1 MAEPRT
7 AAAVPAG
14 RLTHQQILLI
24 LSGLMLGMFLAS
36 LDQTIVSAA
45 MRTIADRLNG
55 QTNQAWATTAYLVT
69 STVSTPLYGKL
80 SDMYGRKKF
89 YLFAISIFLVGSML
103 SGMAH
108 SMEELAAF
116 RAVQGLGAGGLMA
129 LAFAI
134 IGDIVPP
141 RERARYQG
149 YFMAVFAI
157 SSIAGPV
164 LGGLLAGQDRL
175 LGFDGWRWVFY
186 VNLPIGIVAL
196 AVVSRFL
203 NVPHLRTE
211 HKIDY
216 LGAITLVLGVTSL
229 LLVAEQGRTWG
240 WGSGK
245 SLTYYILGAALLI
258 AFVVIER
265 RVGDEAILP
274 LKMFRSPVFNVASL
288 MNFILGMGMF
298 GGIICL
304 PLYMQI
310 VKGFSPTESGLSLL
324 PMMVGVMSVS
334 MTTGILTAK
343 TGRYKIFP
351 IIGTALLLVALLGL
365 SRISADTGYLSL
377 VPLMLLLGA
386 GLGSC
391 MQTLVLA
398 TQNAVPASQMGVATA
413 SATFFRSMGGTFGT
427 AVFLT
432 IFFSGA
438 ANHVR
443 DNVTAAAQT
452 PQFQAALRDP
462 ANSVIAR
469 ALRSL
474 AGGSTSQ
481 LNDTSFLN
489 NGTRVLREPFL
500 SGFAQGMDRVFL
512 VAAFVVLPAFLLS
525 FFLKE
530 VKLRMESG
538 LEAQAAE
545 RAAAATAAA
554 GNAAPQVD
562 ERTAS
567 LLVPARAGQGSD
579 RDTVGTEKDN
589 RTD

>member
-1 MAEPRT
+1 MAEPLVAPEDTGPLSHR
-7 AAAVPAG
+7 
-14 RLTHQQILLI
+14 QIMLI
-24 LSGLMLGMFLAS
+24 LSGLLLGMFLAA

-45 MRTIADRLNG
+45 MRTIADKLNG

-89 YLFAISIFLVGSML
+89 YLFAISIFLIGSML
-103 SGMAH
+103 SGMSN
-108 SMEELAAF
+108 SMEQLAAF

-141 RERARYQG
+141 RERAKYQG
-149 YFMAVFAI
+149 YFMAVFGL
-157 SSIAGPV
+157 SSVAGPV

-203 NVPHLRTE
+203 NIPHLRKE
-211 HKIDY
+211 HKVDF
-216 LGAITLVLGVTSL
+216 LGAVTLVLGVTAL

-245 SLTYYILGAALLI
+245 ALACYVVGALLL
-258 AFVVIER
+258 AGFVAIER
-265 RVGDEAILP
+265 KVGDEAILP
-274 LKMFRSPVFNVASL
+274 LKMFRSPVFSVASL
-288 MNFILGMGMF
+288 MNFIIGMGMF

-310 VKGFSPTESGLSLL
+310 VKGFSPTRSGLSLL
-324 PMMVGVMSVS
+324 PLMLGLMTIAMASGVYTSR
-334 MTTGILTAK
+334 

-351 IIGTALLLVALLGL
+351 IIGTGLLMVALLGL
-365 SRISADTGYLSL
+365 SRISYTTSYTQLA
-377 VPLMLLLGA
+377 PLMFLVGA

-398 TQNAVPASQMGVATA
+398 TQNSVPASQMGVATA

-438 ANHVR
+438 TTKVGANVQ
-443 DNVTAAAQT
+443 TAAQT
-452 PQFQAALRDP
+452 PQFQTALRDP
-462 ANSVIAR
+462 ANGLIAR
-469 ALRSL
+469 ALQAIR
-474 AGGSTSQ
+474 AGSTSQ
-481 LNDTSFLN
+481 LNDTSFLQHGAN
-489 NGTRVLREPFL
+489 VLRQPFL
-500 SGFAQGMDRVFL
+500 AGFADAMDRVFL
-512 VAAFVVLPAFLLS
+512 VAALVVVPAFILS

-538 LEAQAAE
+538 LQAQAAE
-545 RAAAATAAA
+545 RAAAAAAVAGNPAPLADDRTAAQL
-554 GNAAPQVD
+554 GVD
-562 ERTAS
+562 TPSR
-567 LLVPARAGQGSD
+567 
-579 RDTVGTEKDN
+579 
-589 RTD
+589 

>member
-1 MAEPRT
+1 MAEPRV
-7 AAAVPAG
+7 AELDSSG

-24 LSGLMLGMFLAS
+24 LSGLLLGMFLAA

-89 YLFAISIFLVGSML
+89 YLFAISIFLVGSVL
-103 SGMAH
+103 SGMAN

-149 YFMAVFAI
+149 YFMAVFGI
-157 SSIAGPV
+157 SSVAGPV

-196 AVVSRFL
+196 AVVSRYL
-203 NVPHLRTE
+203 NIPHLRQE
-211 HKIDY
+211 HKVDY

-245 SLTYYILGAALLI
+245 SVAYYVIGAVLLA
-258 AFVVIER
+258 AFLIIER

-274 LKMFRSPVFNVASL
+274 LKMFHSPVFNVASL
-288 MNFILGMGMF
+288 MNFIIGMGMF

-310 VKGFSPTESGLSLL
+310 VKGFSPTKSGLSLL
-324 PMMVGVMSVS
+324 PMMVGI
-334 MTTGILTAK
+334 MTVAMGSGIFTAR

-351 IIGTALLLVALLGL
+351 IVGSGLLIVALLGL
-365 SRISADTGYLSL
+365 SRISAETSYLEL
-377 VPLMLLLGA
+377 APLMLLLGA
-386 GLGSC
+386 GLGCC

-427 AVFLT
+427 AIFLT

-438 ANHVR
+438 AR
-443 DNVTAAAQT
+443 NVGSNVQAAAQT

-462 ANSVIAR
+462 ANGVIAR
-469 ALRSL
+469 ALRAI
-474 AGGSTSQ
+474 AGGSTDQ

-489 NGTRVLREPFL
+489 HGAQVLREPFL
-500 SGFAQGMDRVFL
+500 AGFAQSMDRVFL
-512 VAAFVVLPAFLLS
+512 VAAFVVLPAFVLS

-545 RAAAATAAA
+545 RAAAASAVA
-554 GNAAPQVD
+554 GNPGPQVD
-562 ERTAS
+562 ER
-567 LLVPARAGQGSD
+567 AGAELGVSGD
-579 RDTVGTEKDN
+579 GRG
-589 RTD
+589 R

>member
-1 MAEPRT
+1 MAEPR
-7 AAAVPAG
+7 AAEVDNSG
-14 RLTHQQILLI
+14 RLTHQQIMLI
-24 LSGLMLGMFLAS
+24 LSGLLLGMFLAS

-89 YLFAISIFLVGSML
+89 YLFAISIFLIGSML
-103 SGMAH
+103 SGMAN
-108 SMEELAAF
+108 SMEQLAAF

-141 RERARYQG
+141 RERAKYQG
-149 YFMAVFAI
+149 YFMAVFAT
-157 SSIAGPV
+157 SSVAGPV
-164 LGGLLAGQDRL
+164 VGGLLAGQDRL
-175 LGFDGWRWVFY
+175 FGFDGWRWVFY

-196 AVVSRFL
+196 AVVSRYL
-203 NVPHLRTE
+203 NIPHTRRD
-211 HKIDY
+211 HKVDY
-216 LGAITLVLGVTSL
+216 LGAVTLVLGVTSL
-229 LLVAEQGRTWG
+229 LLVAEQGRSWG
-240 WGSGK
+240 WGSGNA
-245 SLTYYILGAALLI
+245 LACYAVGAVLLVG
-258 AFVVIER
+258 FVLIEA

-274 LKMFRSPVFNVASL
+274 LKMFHSPVFSVASL
-288 MNFILGMGMF
+288 MNFIIGMGMF

-310 VKGFSPTESGLSLL
+310 VKGFSPTKSGLSLL
-324 PMMVGVMSVS
+324 PLMLGMMTIAMASGVFTS
-334 MTTGILTAK
+334 K

-351 IIGTALLLVALLGL
+351 IAGTGLLIVALLGL
-365 SRISADTGYLSL
+365 SRISYTTSYTELI
-377 VPLMLLLGA
+377 PLMVVLGA

-413 SATFFRSMGGTFGT
+413 SATFFRAMGGTFGT
-427 AVFLT
+427 AIFLT

-438 ANHVR
+438 AKHVTS
-443 DNVTAAAQT
+443 NVQAAAQT

-462 ANSVIAR
+462 SNSVITR
-469 ALRSL
+469 ALRAM

-481 LNDTSFLN
+481 LNDTSFLQH
-489 NGTRVLREPFL
+489 GALVLREPFL
-500 SGFAQGMDRVFL
+500 SGFAASMDRVFL
-512 VAAFVVLPAFLLS
+512 VAAFVVLPAFILS

-545 RAAAATAAA
+545 RAAAAAAVA
-554 GNAAPQVD
+554 GNPAPQAD
-562 ERTAS
+562 ERTAAQ
-567 LLVPARAGQGSD
+567 LGAG
-579 RDTVGTEKDN
+579 
-589 RTD
+589 TDAQLR

>member
-1 MAEPRT
+1 MAEPIRT
-7 AAAVPAG
+7 APDESG
-14 RLTHQQILLI
+14 RLSHNQIMLI
-24 LSGLMLGMFLAS
+24 LSGLLLGMFLAA

-45 MRTIADRLNG
+45 MRTIADKLNG

-89 YLFAISIFLVGSML
+89 YLFAISIFLVGSVL
-103 SGMAH
+103 SGMAN

-141 RERARYQG
+141 RDRAKYQG
-149 YFMAVFAI
+149 YFMAVFGL
-157 SSIAGPV
+157 SSVAGPV

-196 AVVSRFL
+196 TVVSRFL
-203 NVPHLRTE
+203 NIPHIRKD
-211 HKIDY
+211 HKVDY
-216 LGAITLVLGVTSL
+216 LGAFTLVLGVTSL
-229 LLVAEQGRTWG
+229 LLVAEQGRSWG

-245 SLTYYILGAALLI
+245 SLLCYLLGAALLA
-258 AFVVIER
+258 AFVLIER

-274 LKMFRSPVFNVASL
+274 LKMFNSPVFSVASL
-288 MNFILGMGMF
+288 MNFIIGMGMF

-304 PLYMQI
+304 PLFMQI
-310 VKGFSPTESGLSLL
+310 VKGFSPTKSGLSLL
-324 PMMVGVMSVS
+324 PLMLGL
-334 MTTGILTAK
+334 MTVAMGSGIYTSK

-351 IIGTALLLVALLGL
+351 IVGTGILILALLGL
-365 SRISADTGYLSL
+365 SRISYTTSYAQLA
-377 VPLMLLLGA
+377 PLMFVVGA
-386 GLGSC
+386 GLGCC

-398 TQNAVPASQMGVATA
+398 TQNSVPATQMGVATA

-432 IFFSGA
+432 IFFSGSASKIGGNVQSA
-438 ANHVR
+438 AG
-443 DNVTAAAQT
+443 T
-452 PQFQAALRDP
+452 PEFQSALRDP
-462 ANSVIAR
+462 ANGVIAK
-469 ALRSL
+469 ALQAMR
-474 AGGSTSQ
+474 GGSTSQ
-481 LNDTSFLN
+481 LNDTSFLQH
-489 NGTRVLREPFL
+489 GASVLRDPFL
-500 SGFAQGMDRVFL
+500 AGFASAMDRVFL
-512 VAAFVVLPAFLLS
+512 VAAIVVIPAFILS

-545 RAAAATAAA
+545 RLAAERAM
-554 GNAAPQVD
+554 GEVGVAPSHS
-562 ERTAS
+562 AS
-567 LLVPARAGQGSD
+567 V
-579 RDTVGTEKDN
+579 
-589 RTD
+589 

>member
-7 AAAVPAG
+7 AAAAAPSG

-108 SMEELAAF
+108 SMEELAGF

-149 YFMAVFAI
+149 YFMAVFGL
-157 SSIAGPV
+157 SSVAGPV

-196 AVVSRFL
+196 VVVSRVL

-211 HKIDY
+211 HKVDY

-240 WGSGK
+240 WGSGR
-245 SLTYYILGAALLI
+245 SVTFYVLGALLLV
-258 AFVVIER
+258 AFVAIEH

-274 LKMFRSPVFNVASL
+274 LKLFRSPVFNVSSL

-324 PMMVGVMSVS
+324 PLMVGVMSVS

-351 IIGTALLLVALLGL
+351 IVGTAVLIVALAGL
-365 SRISADTGYLSL
+365 SRISYDTSYLTL
-377 VPLMLLLGA
+377 VPLMVLMGA
-386 GLGSC
+386 GLG
-391 MQTLVLA
+391 
-398 TQNAVPASQMGVATA
+398 
-413 SATFFRSMGGTFGT
+413 
-427 AVFLT
+427 
-432 IFFSGA
+432 
-438 ANHVR
+438 
-443 DNVTAAAQT
+443 
-452 PQFQAALRDP
+452 
-462 ANSVIAR
+462 
-469 ALRSL
+469 
-474 AGGSTSQ
+474 
-481 LNDTSFLN
+481 
-489 NGTRVLREPFL
+489 
-500 SGFAQGMDRVFL
+500 
-512 VAAFVVLPAFLLS
+512 
-525 FFLKE
+525 
-530 VKLRMESG
+530 
-538 LEAQAAE
+538 
-545 RAAAATAAA
+545 
-554 GNAAPQVD
+554 
-562 ERTAS
+562 
-567 LLVPARAGQGSD
+567 
-579 RDTVGTEKDN
+579 
-589 RTD
+589 

>member
-1 MAEPRT
+1 MAEAT
-7 AAAVPAG
+7 QDQIASADDTG
-14 RLTHQQILLI
+14 RMTHNQIMLI
-24 LSGLMLGMFLAS
+24 LSGLLLGMFLAA

-45 MRTIADRLNG
+45 MRTIADKLNG

-89 YLFAISIFLVGSML
+89 YLFAISIFLVGSVL
-103 SGMAH
+103 SGTAH
-108 SMEELAAF
+108 SMIELAGF

-149 YFMAVFAI
+149 YFMAVFGL
-157 SSIAGPV
+157 SSVAGPV
-164 LGGLLAGQDRL
+164 LGGLLAGQNTL
-175 LGFDGWRWVFY
+175 LGVDGWRWVFY
-186 VNLPIGIVAL
+186 VNIPIGIVAL
-196 AVVSRFL
+196 SVVSRYL
-203 NVPHLRTE
+203 NIPHVRRE
-211 HKIDY
+211 HKVDY
-216 LGAITLVLGVTSL
+216 LGAALLVLGVTSL
-229 LLVAEQGRTWG
+229 LLVAEQGRSWG

-245 SLTYYILGAALLI
+245 ALSLYVIGALLL
-258 AFVVIER
+258 AGFVWVER
-265 RVGDEAILP
+265 QVGDEAILP
-274 LKMFRSPVFNVASL
+274 LKMFRSPVFSVASL
-288 MNFILGMGMF
+288 LNFIIGMGMF

-310 VKGFSPTESGLSLL
+310 VKGFSPTRSGLSLL
-324 PMMVGVMSVS
+324 PLMLGLMVVAMGS
-334 MTTGILTAK
+334 GIFTSK

-351 IIGTALLLVALLGL
+351 IVGTGVLIVALLGL
-365 SRISADTGYLSL
+365 SRISYTTSYLHL
-377 VPLMLLLGA
+377 VPLMFLVGA
-386 GLGSC
+386 GLGCC

-398 TQNAVPASQMGVATA
+398 TQNSVPPSQMGVATA

-438 ANHVR
+438 THKVGSNIQ
-443 DNVTAAAQT
+443 AAAQT
-452 PQFQAALRDP
+452 PQFQQALRDP

-469 ALRSL
+469 ALQAMKSG
-474 AGGSTSQ
+474 ATGQ
-481 LNDTSFLN
+481 LNDTSFLQH
-489 NGTRVLREPFL
+489 GAQVLREPFL
-500 SGFAQGMDRVFL
+500 AGFAGAMDRVFL
-512 VAAFVVLPAFLLS
+512 VAAFVVLPAFVLS

-545 RAAAATAAA
+545 RRRLSEASEVAA
-554 GNAAPQVD
+554 
-562 ERTAS
+562 
-567 LLVPARAGQGSD
+567 L
-579 RDTVGTEKDN
+579 
-589 RTD
+589 

>member
-1 MAEPRT
+1 MAEPRV
-7 AAAVPAG
+7 AELDSSG
-14 RLTHQQILLI
+14 RLTHRQIMLI
-24 LSGLMLGMFLAS
+24 LSGLLLGMFLAA

-89 YLFAISIFLVGSML
+89 YLFAISVFLVGSML
-103 SGMAH
+103 SGMAN
-108 SMEELAAF
+108 SMEQLAAF

-134 IGDIVPP
+134 IGDILPP

-149 YFMAVFAI
+149 YFMAVFGI
-157 SSIAGPV
+157 SSVAGPV
-164 LGGLLAGQDRL
+164 LGGLLAGQDHL

-196 AVVSRFL
+196 AVVSRYL
-203 NVPHLRTE
+203 NIPHLRTE
-211 HKIDY
+211 HKVDY
-216 LGAITLVLGVTSL
+216 LGAVTLVLGVTSL

-240 WGSGK
+240 WGSGQ
-245 SLTYYILGAALLI
+245 SIAYYVIGAALLG
-258 AFVVIER
+258 AFLVVER

-274 LKMFRSPVFNVASL
+274 LKMFHSPVFNVASL

-324 PMMVGVMSVS
+324 PMMVGIMSVS
-334 MTTGILTAK
+334 MSSGIITAR
-343 TGRYKIFP
+343 TGRYKVFP
-351 IIGTALLLVALLGL
+351 IVGTGVLIVALLGL
-365 SRISADTGYLSL
+365 SRISAETSYLEL
-377 VPLMLLLGA
+377 APLMLLLGA
-386 GLGSC
+386 GLGAC

-398 TQNAVPASQMGVATA
+398 TQNAVPASQMGVATS
-413 SATFFRSMGGTFGT
+413 SAAFFRSMGGTFGT
-427 AVFLT
+427 AIFLT

-438 ANHVR
+438 ARHVT
-443 DNVTAAAQT
+443 DNVGAAART

-462 ANSVIAR
+462 ANGVIAR
-469 ALRSL
+469 ALRAIS
-474 AGGSTSQ
+474 GGSTSQ

-489 NGTRVLREPFL
+489 SGARVLREPFL
-500 SGFAQGMDRVFL
+500 TGFAQAMDTVFL
-512 VAAFVVLPAFLLS
+512 VAALVVLPAFLLS

-545 RAAAATAAA
+545 RAAAAAAVA
-554 GNAAPQVD
+554 GNPAAQVD
-562 ERTAS
+562 ERTAAQ
-567 LLVPARAGQGSD
+567 LGTGAGND
-579 RDTVGTEKDN
+579 RVAAQLGAGTDG
-589 RTD
+589 RGR

>member
-1 MAEPRT
+1 MAEAT
-7 AAAVPAG
+7 QDQIASAEDTG
-14 RLTHQQILLI
+14 RMTHNQIMLI
-24 LSGLMLGMFLAS
+24 LSGLLLGMFLAA

-45 MRTIADRLNG
+45 MRTIADKLNG

-89 YLFAISIFLVGSML
+89 YLFAISIFLVGSVL
-103 SGMAH
+103 SGTAH
-108 SMEELAAF
+108 SMIELAGF

-141 RERARYQG
+141 RDRAKYQG
-149 YFMAVFAI
+149 YFMAVFGL
-157 SSIAGPV
+157 SSVAGPV
-164 LGGLLAGQDRL
+164 LGGLLAGQSTL

-196 AVVSRFL
+196 TVVSRFL
-203 NVPHLRTE
+203 NIPHVRRE
-211 HKIDY
+211 HRVDY
-216 LGAITLVLGVTSL
+216 LGAALLVLGVTSL
-229 LLVAEQGRTWG
+229 LLVAEQGRSWG

-245 SLTYYILGAALLI
+245 AVSLYVIGAVLLA
-258 AFVVIER
+258 AFVWVER
-265 RVGDEAILP
+265 QVGDEAILP
-274 LKMFRSPVFNVASL
+274 LKMFNSPVFSVASL
-288 MNFILGMGMF
+288 LNFIIGMGMF

-310 VKGFSPTESGLSLL
+310 VKGFSPTRSGLSLL
-324 PMMVGVMSVS
+324 PLMFGL
-334 MTTGILTAK
+334 MTVAMGSGIFTSK

-351 IIGTALLLVALLGL
+351 IVGTGVLIVALLGL
-365 SRISADTGYLSL
+365 SRISYTTSYLHL
-377 VPLMLLLGA
+377 VPLMFLLGA
-386 GLGSC
+386 GLGCC

-398 TQNAVPASQMGVATA
+398 TQNAVPPSQMGVATS

-438 ANHVR
+438 THKVGSNIQ
-443 DNVTAAAQT
+443 AAAQT
-452 PQFQAALRDP
+452 PQFQQALRDP

-469 ALRSL
+469 ALQAMKSG
-474 AGGSTSQ
+474 ATGQ
-481 LNDTSFLN
+481 LNDTSFLQH
-489 NGTRVLREPFL
+489 GALVLREPFL
-500 SGFAQGMDRVFL
+500 AGFAGAMDRVFL
-512 VAAFVVLPAFLLS
+512 VAAFVVLPAFVLS

-538 LEAQAAE
+538 LELQAAE
-545 RAAAATAAA
+545 RRRLS
-554 GNAAPQVD
+554 
-562 ERTAS
+562 E
-567 LLVPARAGQGSD
+567 AGQSA
-579 RDTVGTEKDN
+579 TL
-589 RTD
+589 